1 MRDCIL
7 SILWPRED
15 IYKFFLDHGCPKTDL
30 KSIENPAENQLSRVR
45 MVNTMFDRL
54 SARPDGGLGPFRA
67 MLQSLTTWSHFDPYY
82 FDKLRKLDRSQAESN
97 LSHLRQLQEIRDA
110 KIKSEREARLAEEVR
125 AQKSKASLTSLKK
138 EFLDLHAG
146 KLKPQER
153 GYALEKVLTDL
164 AKLCGLEVTE
174 SFRVAGEQIDG
185 AIKFDGEHY
194 LIEAK
199 WQETAASNEPVYQF
213 VGKVEGKMYGRGL
226 FVSVHGF
233 SEYVIRSVV
242 TGKALRTV
250 FVDGEDLVLVVEE
263 QLTFAEMVDKKVKAA
278 QTKGLIYVN
287 PISGKS
293 KSGRDV

>member
-15 IYKFFLDHGCPKTDL
+15 IYKFFSDHGCSKTDL
-30 KSIENPAENQLSRVR
+30 KVIENPAEKQLSRLR
-45 MVNTMFDRL
+45 IVNTMFDRL
-54 SARPDGGLGPFRA
+54 SAKPDGGLGPFRA

-82 FDKLRKLDRSQAESN
+82 FGKLKKLDRSQAESN

-110 KIKSEREARLAEEVR
+110 KIKSEREARSTEEAR
-125 AQKSKASLTSLKK
+125 AQKTKASLISIKK
-138 EFLDLHAG
+138 EFLDLHSG
-146 KLKPQER
+146 KLKPQQR
-153 GYALEKVLTDL
+153 GYALERILADL
-164 AKLCGLEVTE
+164 AKLCRLEVTE
-174 SFRVAGEQIDG
+174 SFRVAGEQVDG

-194 LIEAK
+194 LLEAK

-233 SEYVIRSVV
+233 SEYVVKSVV

-250 FVDGEDLVLVVEE
+250 FVDGEDLVLVIEE
-263 QLTFAEMVDKKVKAA
+263 QLSFAEMVDKKVKAA

-293 KSGRDV
+293 KIQGD